1 MFLEPLK
8 VEEKIKQFWWY
19 DMSDVKFDVLNA
31 RVTFKNVPLHSLSRF
46 AFKDV
51 AAATDAFKKIPGVEE
66 CIIIQTSSR
75 VEIFTVS
82 NLETDD
88 STDAR
93 RPEGKG
99 LIINQMKETWQE
111 NSNIEQ
117 IDIDHFDQTL
127 EVFKDDDV
135 YLHLLRLAC
144 WLDSI
149 VVGKE
154 EVFDEIKKS
163 LENAKKSG
171 ASGKILNK
179 LFDSIIRLANSIRGS
194 TEISKEVLS
203 LGDVALN
210 LIEEKVGLD
219 AKKKVLLIG
228 TGESAAMVAKTLGQK
243 EISFSVTSKDMERAT
258 NFSQLLCGTPLE
270 FADVLAGF
278 DKFDIIIVATTADY
292 FLIDLETIKLVMKE
306 KKKGTLILD
315 ISEPRAVEETIMELP
330 RIKLLFRDQVAEI
343 YEENA
348 RLRAGIVPAVEKI
361 IDKELPVLSASM
373 KRA

>member
-1 MFLEPLK
+1 MFSELQK
-8 VEEKIKQFWWY
+8 VEEKIKLILVN
-19 DMSDVKFDVLNA
+19 DVSELKFDVLNA
-31 RVTFKNVPLHSLSRF
+31 RVTFKNVPLHSLARF

-51 AAATDAFKKIPGVEE
+51 TAATEAFKKIPGVEE

-99 LIINQMKETWQE
+99 LIINQMKETWQN
-111 NSNIEQ
+111 NSSIEQ

-144 WLDSI
+144 GLDSV
-149 VVGKE
+149 VVGKQ
-154 EVFDEIKKS
+154 EVYEEIKKS
-163 LENAKKSG
+163 LENSKKSG

-179 LFDSIIRLANSIRGS
+179 LFDSVMRLSSSIRDS
-194 TEISKEVLS
+194 TEISKDVVS
-203 LGDVALN
+203 LGDIALN

-243 EISFSVTSKDMERAT
+243 QIPFQVTSKTIDRST
-258 NFSQLLCGTPLE
+258 NFSQILGGTPIE
-270 FADVLAGF
+270 FADALSGF

-292 FLIDLETIKLVMKE
+292 FLIDLERIKLVMQE

-348 RLRAGIVPAVEKI
+348 RLRIGIVPAIEKI
-361 IDKELPVLSASM
+361 IDKELPILSASM
-373 KRA
+373 KRI

>member
-1 MFLEPLK
+1 MLNK
-8 VEEKIKQFWWY
+8 
-19 DMSDVKFDVLNA
+19 VKFDVLNA

-46 AFKDV
+46 AFNDIN
-51 AAATDAFKKIPGVEE
+51 AAYDAFKKIPGVDE

-82 NLETDD
+82 NLENDD

-99 LIINQMKETWQE
+99 LIINQMKKTWQN
-111 NSNIEQ
+111 NSSIEQ

-144 WLDSI
+144 GLDSV
-149 VVGKE
+149 VVGKQ
-154 EVFDEIKKS
+154 EVYDEIKKS
-163 LENAKKSG
+163 LEDSKKSG

-179 LFDSIIRLANSIRGS
+179 LFDSVIRLASSIRDS
-194 TEISKEVLS
+194 TEISKDVVS
-203 LGDVALN
+203 LGDIALN

-228 TGESAAMVAKTLGQK
+228 TGESAAMIAKTLGQK
-243 EISFSVTSKDMERAT
+243 QIPFQVTSKTIDRST
-258 NFSQLLCGTPLE
+258 NFSQILGGTPME

-278 DKFDIIIVATTADY
+278 DKFNIIIVATTADY
-292 FLIDLETIKLVMKE
+292 FVIDLERIKLVMQE

-315 ISEPRAVEETIMELP
+315 LSEPRAVEESIMELP
-330 RIKLLFRDQVAEI
+330 GIKLLFRDQVAEI
-343 YEENA
+343 YEENTK
-348 RLRAGIVPAVEKI
+348 LKSGIVPAVEKI
-361 IDKELPVLSASM
+361 ISKELPILSASM
-373 KRA
+373 KRI

>member
-1 MFLEPLK
+1 
-8 VEEKIKQFWWY
+8 
-19 DMSDVKFDVLNA
+19 MSDIKFDVLNA
-31 RVTFKNVPLHSLSRF
+31 RVTFKNVPLHSLARF

-51 AAATDAFKKIPGVEE
+51 AVATDAFKKIPGVEE

-144 WLDSI
+144 GLDSI

-163 LENAKKSG
+163 IENAKKSG

-228 TGESAAMVAKTLGQK
+228 TGESAAMVAKTLEQK
-243 EISFSVTSKDMERAT
+243 GISFTVTSKDMERAT
-258 NFSQLLCGTPLE
+258 NFSQLLCGTPME
-270 FADVLAGF
+270 FTDVLSGF

>member
-1 MFLEPLK
+1 
-8 VEEKIKQFWWY
+8 
-19 DMSDVKFDVLNA
+19 MSDVKFDVLNA

-144 WLDSI
+144 GLDSI

-194 TEISKEVLS
+194 TEICKEVLS

-210 LIEEKVGLD
+210 LIVEKVGLD

-258 NFSQLLCGTPLE
+258 NFSHLLCGTPLE

-315 ISEPRAVEETIMELP
+315 ISEPRAVEETIMELSL
-330 RIKLLFRDQVAEI
+330 IHI
-343 YEENA
+343 
-348 RLRAGIVPAVEKI
+348 
-361 IDKELPVLSASM
+361 
-373 KRA
+373 

>member
-1 MFLEPLK
+1 MDKL
-8 VEEKIKQFWWY
+8 
-19 DMSDVKFDVLNA
+19 KFDVLNA
-31 RVTFKNVPLHSLSRF
+31 RVTFKNVPYHSLARF

-51 AAATDAFKKIPGVEE
+51 NVATNAFKKIPGVEE

-88 STDAR
+88 SADAR
-93 RPEGKG
+93 KPEGKS
-99 LIINQMKETWQE
+99 LIINKIKETWKQ
-111 NSNIEQ
+111 NSGIEQ

-144 WLDSI
+144 GLDSI
-149 VVGKE
+149 VVGKQD
-154 EVFDEIKKS
+154 VYDEIRKS
-163 LENAKKSG
+163 LEIAKKSG
-171 ASGKILNK
+171 SSGKILNK
-179 LFDSIIRLANSIRGS
+179 LFDSVIRLANSIRDS

-210 LIEEKVGLD
+210 LVEEKVGLD
-219 AKKKVLLIG
+219 AKKKILLIG
-228 TGESAAMVAKTLGQK
+228 TGESAAMVAKALAQK
-243 EISFSVTSKDMERAT
+243 QISFTVTSKTMERST
-258 NFSQLLCGTPLE
+258 NFSQLLCGTPME
-270 FADVLAGF
+270 FVDVLSGF
-278 DKFDIIIVATTADY
+278 DKFDIVIVATTADY
-292 FLIDLETIKLVMKE
+292 FLINLERIKLVMQE

-330 RIKLLFRDQVAEI
+330 RLKLLFRDQVAEI

-348 RLRAGIVPAVEKI
+348 KSISDIVPAVEKI
-361 IDKELPVLSASM
+361 IDIQLPILSASM
-373 KRA
+373 KRV

>member
-1 MFLEPLK
+1 MLNK
-8 VEEKIKQFWWY
+8 
-19 DMSDVKFDVLNA
+19 VKFDVLNA

-46 AFKDV
+46 AFNDIN
-51 AAATDAFKKIPGVEE
+51 AAYDAFKKIPGVDE

-82 NLETDD
+82 NLENDD

-99 LIINQMKETWQE
+99 LIINQMKETWQN
-111 NSNIEQ
+111 NSSIEQ

-144 WLDSI
+144 GLDSV
-149 VVGKE
+149 VVGKQ
-154 EVFDEIKKS
+154 EVYDEIKKS
-163 LENAKKSG
+163 LEDSKKSG

-179 LFDSIIRLANSIRGS
+179 LFDSVIRLASSIRDS
-194 TEISKEVLS
+194 TEISKDVVS
-203 LGDVALN
+203 LGDIALN

-228 TGESAAMVAKTLGQK
+228 TGESAAMIAKTLGQK
-243 EISFSVTSKDMERAT
+243 QIPFQVTSKTIDRST
-258 NFSQLLCGTPLE
+258 NFSQILGGTPME

-278 DKFDIIIVATTADY
+278 DKFNIIIVATTADY
-292 FLIDLETIKLVMKE
+292 FVIDLERIKLVMQE

-315 ISEPRAVEETIMELP
+315 LSEPRAVEESIMELP
-330 RIKLLFRDQVAEI
+330 GIKLLFRDQVAEI
-343 YEENA
+343 YEENTK
-348 RLRAGIVPAVEKI
+348 LRSGIVPAVEKI
-361 IDKELPVLSASM
+361 ISKELPILSASM
-373 KRA
+373 KRI

>member
-1 MFLEPLK
+1 
-8 VEEKIKQFWWY
+8 
-19 DMSDVKFDVLNA
+19 MSDIKFDVLNA

-144 WLDSI
+144 GLDSI

-154 EVFDEIKKS
+154 EVFDEIKRS

-243 EISFSVTSKDMERAT
+243 EISFSVTSKEMERAT
-258 NFSQLLCGTPLE
+258 NFSQLLCGTPVSYTHLT
-270 FADVLAGF
+270 LP
-278 DKFDIIIVATTADY
+278 
-292 FLIDLETIKLVMKE
+292 TILLV
-306 KKKGTLILD
+306 
-315 ISEPRAVEETIMELP
+315 
-330 RIKLLFRDQVAEI
+330 
-343 YEENA
+343 
-348 RLRAGIVPAVEKI
+348 
-361 IDKELPVLSASM
+361 
-373 KRA
+373 